1 MACNPQK
8 AKLNT
13 ERPAIS
19 ETHTRAI
26 RTRSYKEER
35 PMACNQL
42 KRSPADMHLVRAKTT
57 ISETQGRNGRW
68 PATHLLHNYRG
79 NLIRRNPDDKAA
91 KEERPTACNQ
101 LKGSP
106 VKHHVKANALS
117 HYDSIARRCRE
128 ILGPCAVP
136 ESPSRETDCVEITR
150 GARVVNIAIVNRP
163 IGTSIGGRRN
173 RLSEEPFSFSFGF
186 LGRPP

>member
-13 ERPAIS
+13 ERPAIRK
-19 ETHTRAI
+19 TYIRAI
-26 RTRSYKEER
+26 RTRSY
-35 PMACNQL
+35 
-42 KRSPADMHLVRAKTT
+42 
-57 ISETQGRNGRW
+57 
-68 PATHLLHNYRG
+68 
-79 NLIRRNPDDKAA
+79 

-106 VKHHVKANALS
+106 VKHHVNASALS

-136 ESPSRETDCVEITR
+136 ESPSRETDCAELTR
-150 GARVVNIAIVNRP
+150 GARVVNIAIVYRP
-163 IGTSIGGRRN
+163 RGTSIGGRRN
-173 RLSEEPFSFSFGF
+173 RLSEEPFGFSFGF